1 MRSRKNAVLYESAG
15 SIYFIS
21 INLGCLGKN
30 AMEGIYTPNRD
41 IITSNGNN
49 MSIERIV
56 LFLIVQLR
64 RTGLVACI
72 L

>member
-1 MRSRKNAVLYESAG
+1 
-15 SIYFIS
+15 
-21 INLGCLGKN
+21 
-30 AMEGIYTPNRD
+30 MEGIFTPNRD

-49 MSIERIV
+49 TSIERIV
-56 LFLIVQLR
+56 LFVIVQLR